1 MRYFGLSL
9 CLVALMTTALVSGQ
23 TKAKKVETL
32 KKNLQSVQGKKEEI
46 RSQLRATK
54 REAGTVMADIERA
67 DARLESLQERLA
79 TTIRKLEWGRQEQAR
94 LKGELRQATEKLE
107 SKKQEMQERLRQQYM
122 QPGAS
127 VLTAVV
133 KAESLGEL
141 ASRRAL
147 MEMVAR
153 KDRELFEEVK
163 SLQEAVAVKKKRQ
176 DDLVGEIASLAA
188 RQKREQAELKVAR
201 RQKESYLGELREHQ
215 QDLQEEYDQLIA
227 ESRALE
233 AQIRAYQ
240 AARRASGTE
249 VSPFRGSL
257 LMPIAGGRVGSGYG
271 QRFHPILKR
280 TRMHTGVD
288 IGASTGTPIR
298 AAAPGVVI
306 SANYRGGY
314 GNCVV
319 IDHGGGLSTLYG
331 HCSRLYVS
339 AGQRVSR
346 GQTIAAVGSTGLSTG
361 PHLHFEVRINGAPV
375 NPMGRL

>member
-1 MRYFGLSL
+1 M
-9 CLVALMTTALVSGQ
+9 
-23 TKAKKVETL
+23 
-32 KKNLQSVQGKKEEI
+32 
-46 RSQLRATK
+46 
-54 REAGTVMADIERA
+54 
-67 DARLESLQERLA
+67 
-79 TTIRKLEWGRQEQAR
+79 
-94 LKGELRQATEKLE
+94 
-107 SKKQEMQERLRQQYM
+107 
-122 QPGAS
+122 
-127 VLTAVV
+127 
-133 KAESLGEL
+133 
-141 ASRRAL
+141 
-147 MEMVAR
+147 
-153 KDRELFEEVK
+153 
-163 SLQEAVAVKKKRQ
+163 KKRQ

>member
-23 TKAKKVETL
+23 TRAKKVETL

-54 REAGTVMADIERA
+54 REAGAVMADIEQA

>member
-23 TKAKKVETL
+23 TRAKKVETL